1 MSHQRGSWK
10 IRLLLLVAAV
20 VSACGGGDICLQCPD
35 GTPTPGQS
43 GAIVTGNIVST
54 NPQTS
59 PASITV
65 IVCVGL
71 EPNQSITSC
80 PNSFYTTATSEGDF
94 TRRNVIAG
102 AETIF
107 FWVDANNDGTIDMD
121 DPQATLIDTEG
132 SLDDIRSGQT
142 VTIAN
147 TRIDFVNQTATATIT
162 VGLTPTPTPTAV
174 TTTPTPANT

>member
-1 MSHQRGSWK
+1 MTLFAGG
-10 IRLLLLVAAV
+10 LL
-20 VSACGGGDICLQCPD
+20 ACGGDDICLQCPE

-54 NPQTS
+54 NPQTNPS
-59 PASITV
+59 SITV

-71 EPNQSITSC
+71 ETGQSITNC
-80 PNSFYTTATSEGDF
+80 PNSFYTTANTEGDF
-94 TRRNVIAG
+94 TRKNVIAG

-107 FWVDANNDGTIDMD
+107 FWVDANQDGTIDED

-132 SLDDIRSGQT
+132 ELEDIQSGQT
-142 VTIAN
+142 VTVAN

-174 TTTPTPANT
+174 TATPTPQAT